1 MASSPPRAPQ
11 LFPFDLNV
19 AQEEVDEEPIEVL
32 EEDVDEE
39 GAPLAQP
46 EEVVVEEVVEKLV
59 EHAVPTTEDEPAED
73 VIMEEPSEEVI
84 MEDEEPTPSPAEEVV
99 GEGKRRKKRVDYEVF
114 VSGLPQDAAEEDVAQ
129 ALADAGDIEEVR
141 LVRDPADQRLNKG
154 FAFVRFAAAWQA
166 RWAANDLREATI
178 KGKACGICKN
188 SETETLHLRNI
199 CFDWSKDDL
208 AEKLKPFKL
217 ENLDRINLIEH
228 PDRKGKNRGYAFLD
242 FRTHV
247 DAVEAFVKLQ
257 KIDLYLGT
265 DSRANIS
272 FSNTLSQD
280 DEIME
285 KVKSVFLDGVPPHW
299 DEDKVREIF
308 GKFGEIDSIQLARNM
323 FTAARKDFGFIG
335 FTARQSALDCIKM
348 VNKDGVGE
356 GSGKVPIKASL
367 QRPRHAFKKY
377 SRQGSSSLLGVR
389 RGFVDKSS
397 SGRGHHSDRY
407 RHFSPVRRSYSD
419 NHSRRHSIDV
429 EERHTSV
436 RGYRAYYRRDSPVHA
451 PSYKYGRT
459 HLETRISEEYTEGR
473 YTSKYPKHRHAMHG
487 TMERDANR
495 RIKYGHSYQ
504 ERAHRTCPGCKLC
517 GQNYNYPNGEEFSAI
532 SGCQEA
538 YYQTD
543 RDLIPST
550 SQVASHCEGSCCK
563 GQQLKPKSYSV
574 MRDYDYINQESTP
587 SSSDHARTRS
597 NLPAPPHHWHV
608 KHSNE
613 HRRHVTDAHSAFEVR
628 ESRSR
633 YLSSKD
639 APSTHSRKHHRPTR

>member
-473 YTSKYPKHRHAMHG
+473 YTSKYSKHRHAMHG

-597 NLPAPPHHWHV
+597 NLPASPHHWHV

-613 HRRHVTDAHSAFEVR
+613 HRRSGKAEAGI
-628 ESRSR
+628 
-633 YLSSKD
+633 YLPKMLQVLT
-639 APSTHSRKHHRPTR
+639 PGSTIGQQDKL

>member
-46 EEVVVEEVVEKLV
+46 QEVVVEEVVEKLV
-59 EHAVPTTEDEPAED
+59 EHAVPITEDEPAED

-473 YTSKYPKHRHAMHG
+473 YTSKYPKHRHTMHG

-543 RDLIPST
+543 HDLIPST

-613 HRRHVTDAHSAFEVR
+613 HRRSGKAEAGI
-628 ESRSR
+628 
-633 YLSSKD
+633 YLPKMLQVLT
-639 APSTHSRKHHRPTR
+639 PGSTIGQQDKL